1 MSRHQQQMNQAVQ
14 SLRQSAVVASSAA
27 NSACR
32 VAGQSNPTRMLR
44 LWTAEA
50 TTKRLMAP
58 AVRYVKGQGK

>member
-1 MSRHQQQMNQAVQ
+1 MNAKQMTQAVQ

-50 TTKRLMAP
+50 TTRRLMAP
-58 AVRYVKGQGK
+58 AIKYVKGTR